1 MAHRGGRFLREDI
14 WTSWFLIQLLYGSS
28 SRRFWLYIDNERLDL
43 VGAILYD
50 TKTSANH
57 YRLET
62 VMKKG
67 LVVYLQSIFYFVA
80 GVNHF
85 VHPEFYLPLIPKYL
99 PLHEE
104 INVVAGIVEVLFG
117 LGLLFTKSRRLAA
130 YGIMLMLIAFIP
142 SHVFFIDI
150 GGCVEDGLCA
160 PLWVGWVRLVLVH
173 PLLILWAWKAGRC

>member
-1 MAHRGGRFLREDI
+1 
-14 WTSWFLIQLLYGSS
+14 
-28 SRRFWLYIDNERLDL
+28 
-43 VGAILYD
+43 
-50 TKTSANH
+50 
-57 YRLET
+57 
-62 VMKKG
+62 MKKG
-67 LVVYLQSIFYFVA
+67 LVVYLQSIFYLVA

-85 VHPEFYLPLIPKYL
+85 VHPGFYLPLIPKYL

-150 GGCVEDGLCA
+150 GGCVEGGLCA